1 MQRRRAAAQGLE
13 SSYRRHGGEEAAY
26 ADDVRCLHGLV
37 RCCVVYLLD
46 VMLAEFA
53 VALFFVLCKF
63 EFNQWSTNTPLLCQ
77 PPLAKV

>member
-46 VMLAEFA
+46 VMLAMSLPLRCS
-53 VALFFVLCKF
+53 LFFANLNSISGVLI
-63 EFNQWSTNTPLLCQ
+63 
-77 PPLAKV
+77 PPSSASLP